1 MTLSEVEKQR
11 AIWRK
16 ASKKYKENHKEKVK
30 DYIKEV
36 GNKYFADA
44 TRKYTHGN
52 KDKEK
57 AKRVYHKDKTKQLV
71 RANTYNSN
79 EKTGICFDCKKK
91 TKTEFH
97 HLFYVPNFF
106 IEVCKKCHNKRHGR
120 KTWVA

>member
-1 MTLSEVEKQR
+1 MTLSVEQKK
-11 AIWRK
+11 RK
-16 ASKKYKENHKEKVK
+16 AEYQKKYQKEHPEYQARKVRE
-30 DYIKEV
+30 Y
-36 GNKYFADA
+36 AH
-44 TRKYTHGN
+44 RN
-52 KDKEK
+52 KDKIKEK